1 MCERTVT
8 ISQARTRAAREDRP
22 ISQIFRLNPIRVVL
36 LHAVAFALAL
46 TAAPTHAQR
55 AELEKIIKRRVLAN
69 GLEVIV
75 VENHG
80 VPLATVE
87 IDVKNGSFTQSPEY
101 AGLAHMYE
109 HMFFKANEH
118 LPEPDQ
124 FIDRAAELGAV
135 FNGRT
140 DEERVAYYMTL
151 PADSLAGGMQS
162 IADALR
168 APLFLKEEI
177 ERERQVVIG
186 EYDRNESNPF
196 FHLQRGMDTLLW
208 TPGYYSRKNS
218 IGTRDVI
225 LSTPPEKMRAIKD
238 LYYVPNNT
246 ALILSGAIT
255 RDRGFQL
262 AERVFGDWPRGADP
276 FATPIPN
283 PPPLTE
289 TKAVIVEQPVG
300 AVAVSVQWQGPSIT
314 TSREDTYTADVLS
327 QVLSNPTSKFQK
339 AIVDSG
345 LAFNVGFSYFTQMHT
360 GPIQIT
366 AQTTPDKAL
375 AVHRAILEEV
385 EKLGQPGY
393 ITDDELR
400 AAQTQVE
407 VAETYGREKPST
419 FAQTLGFWWA
429 IADVDYYRGYVSN
442 MREVRTADFADFAR
456 KFMVG
461 RPRVSGLL
469 ISPDALRAT
478 GITVR
483 DLLQERIP

>member
-1 MCERTVT
+1 MR
-8 ISQARTRAAREDRP
+8 
-22 ISQIFRLNPIRVVL
+22 
-36 LHAVAFALAL
+36 LAL
-46 TAAPTHAQR
+46 SVLATLALGAAPLLAQ
-55 AELEKIIKRRVLAN
+55 ELPIYTRTLGN

-75 VENHG
+75 IENPA
-80 VPLATVE
+80 VPLVTVE
-87 IDVKNGSFTQSPEY
+87 LDVKNGAYTQTPEY
-101 AGLAHMYE
+101 EGLAHLYE
-109 HMFFKANEH
+109 HMFFKANRTIPNQERY
-118 LPEPDQ
+118 LE
-124 FIDRAAELGAV
+124 RANELGSV
-135 FNGRT
+135 WNGT
-140 DEERVAYYMTL
+140 TSTERVNYFMTL
-151 PADSLAGGMQS
+151 GVDSLEAGMQFME
-162 IADALR
+162 DAIR
-168 APLFLKEEI
+168 YPLFLEDELV
-177 ERERQVVIG
+177 RERPVVIG

-196 FHLQRGMDTLLW
+196 FHLQRGLDTLLW

-218 IGTRDVI
+218 LGTREVI

-255 RDRGFQL
+255 RDKGFQL
-262 AERVFGDWPRGADP
+262 AERIFGDWPRGADP
-276 FATPIPN
+276 FATPVPD
-283 PPPLTE
+283 PPPLSE

-300 AVAVSVQWQGPSIT
+300 AVAVAVEWQGPSIT
-314 TSREDTYTADVLS
+314 TSREDTYTADVLA
-327 QVLSNPTSKFQK
+327 QVLANPTSKFQK

-345 LAFNVGFSYFTQMHT
+345 LAFNVGFSYVTQMHT

-385 EKLGQPGY
+385 EKLAQPGY
-393 ITDDELR
+393 ISEDELR

-429 IADVDYYRGYVSN
+429 IADVDYYRGYVNN
-442 MREVRTADFADFAR
+442 MRQVRTDDFAAFAR